1 MSDTDGFIEEVTEEV
16 RRDKLYGHLRRY
28 GWIGGLFI
36 VLVVG
41 GTAWQTWRSGQEA
54 AQAQALGDAM
64 LNALEQESASD
75 RIESLT
81 AIESGSSTATA
92 LRDFLL
98 AAAQMDEG
106 NIEAGRQTL
115 KVIEDNVDLPMV
127 YRQIASFKSLAGA
140 GDAVPA
146 DERRAGFEALAQ
158 PGGALR
164 LLAEEQIVLIEIETG
179 DTDAAIERLQR
190 LLEDAEATP
199 DLQQRAVQVIVAL
212 GGEPD
217 LAFGA
222 GAEN

>member
-28 GWIGGLFI
+28 GWIGVLFI

-41 GTAWQTWRSGQEA
+41 GTAWQTWRSGQERE
-54 AQAQALGDAM
+54 QAQALGDAM
-64 LNALEQESASD
+64 LNALEQQNASE

-81 AIESGSSTATA
+81 SIESSSSTATA

-106 NIEAGRQTL
+106 NIESGRQTL
-115 KVIEDNVDLPMV
+115 KVIEDNADLPMV
-127 YRQIASFKSLAGA
+127 YRQIASFKSLSGA
-140 GDAVPA
+140 GDTVPA

-179 DTDAAIERLQR
+179 ETDAAIERLQR

-222 GAEN
+222 SAEN